1 MVPRR
6 LWVSL
11 AFGIVESASIVYNAA
26 RTPDR
31 IGASVVGIVVVSH
44 SRDIA
49 SGTVALAGQMAG
61 PDVRIEGA
69 GGTEDGRLGTDADRV
84 RAAIDAADAG
94 EGVIVL
100 GDLGSAI
107 LTARAVLAGE
117 DEDRVR
123 LVDAPLVEGA
133 VAAAV
138 TASAGLGLEDVA
150 SAAQEAWSAAK

>member
-1 MVPRR
+1 
-6 LWVSL
+6 
-11 AFGIVESASIVYNAA
+11 
-26 RTPDR
+26 
-31 IGASVVGIVVVSH
+31 VVGIVVVSH
-44 SRDIA
+44 SREIA

-69 GGTEDGRLGTDADRV
+69 GGTEDGRLGTNADRV

-94 EGVIVL
+94 DGVIVL

-117 DEDRVR
+117 DEERVR

-138 TASAGLGLEDVA
+138 TASAGLGLDEVA
-150 SAAQEAWSAAK
+150 SAAQEAWGAAKL